1 MSRVNAKDALQRAQ
15 QLVAQGRIRQ
25 ASKITA
31 QLADAFPQSPQVML
45 MHASTLQHRGLHQ
58 DAMTILS
65 AIKDALPQDSEHIP
79 MIIVAIAKSHA
90 MVGDLNASLKVLVD
104 APCSEHPAIVSA
116 IVDRHLDLDQDQDA
130 QKIFDHIGI
139 EDELPIDTHP
149 LIACAWSRLKN
160 KSLSMQSVIDQLTP
174 IANAGRPS
182 QTLLFELG
190 RHLES
195 ESQYDLAFEMF
206 ERANAINPPMYPR
219 EKSIERM
226 NHIVSSFTL
235 QSLTQLT
242 RPSRDPNLPRPI
254 LIVGMPRSGTSLV
267 EQILANHPQIAGAG
281 ESQALPELVSSL
293 VSQRIN
299 PNTITQTLTQARS
312 TYLAELSTAAQLT
325 PNDAPSFITDKNPM
339 NLFCLGHAMG
349 IEPDL
354 IIVRVNRDLRDVCF
368 SCYTSPLSPDH
379 NYKFDLASC
388 AHFASTAHR
397 VLDHIATIA
406 RADSRATWIDI
417 EYEALTRD
425 PTATISNLLQS
436 LGLDPHPNCFNF
448 HNSDR
453 AVQTISRD
461 QVRQPIHTRSVA
473 RWEHFAHFPQVQSM
487 LAELKNEG
495 LID

>member
-1 MSRVNAKDALQRAQ
+1 MSRVNAKDAMQRAQ
-15 QLVAQGRIRQ
+15 QLIAQGRIRQ
-25 ASKITA
+25 ASKITT
-31 QLADAFPQSPQVML
+31 QLAGAFPSSPQVML

-58 DAMTILS
+58 DAIKVLS
-65 AIKDALPQDSEHIP
+65 ALKDALPDDSDHIP

-90 MVGDLNASLKVLVD
+90 MVGELEESLNALKQ
-104 APCSEHPAIVSA
+104 APNQEHPAIISA
-116 IVDRHLDLDQDQDA
+116 IVDRHLDLDQEDEA
-130 QKIFDHIGI
+130 HKALKAIGI
-139 EDELPIDTHP
+139 EDQLAQDTHP
-149 LIACAWSRLKN
+149 LIACAWSRLKK
-160 KSLSMQSVIDQLTP
+160 KSLPIQSVIDQLTP
-174 IANAGRPS
+174 IANTDRPS
-182 QTLLFELG
+182 QALLFELG

-195 ESQYDLAFEMF
+195 TSQYDLAFEMF
-206 ERANAINPPMYPR
+206 ERANTINPPTYPR
-219 EKSIERM
+219 AKSIERM

-235 QSLTQLT
+235 ESLTQFT
-242 RPSRDPNLPRPI
+242 RPSRDPSLPRPI

-267 EQILANHPQIAGAG
+267 EQILANHPQIAAAG

-299 PNTITQTLTQARS
+299 PSAITQTLTQAR
-312 TYLAELSTAAQLT
+312 TAYLQELATAAQLT

-354 IIVRVNRDLRDVCF
+354 IIVRVHRDLRDVCF

-379 NYKFDLASC
+379 NYKFDLATC

-397 VLDHIATIA
+397 VLDHIATVA
-406 RADSRATWIDI
+406 RTDSRATWIDI
-417 EYEALTRD
+417 EYESLTRD
-425 PTATISNLLQS
+425 PTATITNLLQS
-436 LGLDPHPNCFNF
+436 LGLDPHPDCFNF

-461 QVRQPIHTRSVA
+461 QVRQPIHARSVA